1 MYEFYR
7 CDRKTKEG
15 FFRRLASNFLR
26 FAAFQ
31 VDHSVQTEQD
41 YRQLEIEQMVVD
53 AKKEG
58 CGIV

>member
-1 MYEFYR
+1 MR
-7 CDRKTKEG
+7 SKTKEG
-15 FFRRLASNFLR
+15 FFRRLASKFLR

-58 CGIV
+58 CGII

>member
-1 MYEFYR
+1 MNECMNFI
-7 CDRKTKEG
+7 D
-15 FFRRLASNFLR
+15 RRLASIFLR